1 MYTVTIVRTEAIR
14 ELAQKHPDAAE
25 DLKALCPDAFKPE
38 PFEFAPTHTLSSG
51 STSYPLFIGSAY
63 APSGLAL
70 KCLVVH
76 RDCRMETQEHEG
88 HTILTFY
95 RK

>member
-1 MYTVTIVRTEAIR
+1 MDTVNITAEAIR
-14 ELAQKHPDAAE
+14 ELANRHPEAAE
-25 DLKALCPDAFKPE
+25 DIKALCPEAFPE
-38 PFEFAPTHTLSSG
+38 PFTFSPRHTLSSS

-76 RDCRMETQEHEG
+76 RDCRMEVREHDG
-88 HTILTFY
+88 RTLLVFY
-95 RK
+95 PK